1 MSLGFSRFDSL
12 SGLLAGTVAIAV
24 IVTSLVTA
32 TVAMTAREVAQIA
45 IPITVQ
51 INNDVVGGGS
61 GAIVA
66 RSGNTYTVLTANHV
80 VKRPDLTYT
89 IHTYTGKDYPVTQ
102 VQRLQRSSD
111 DADLAI
117 VTFESPDKYPL
128 ATLGN
133 SDQAAIGVDVYV
145 SGYPALGGRT
155 GIQRDYEF
163 SPGIVTSRPTSHPQG
178 YTLRYNAVTVS
189 GMSGGPVFDASGR
202 VVGIH
207 GQGESEGSIVSESGV
222 ITLKS
227 GFNSA
232 IPINTFLALR
242 SHQPSGSQVRV
253 DNTPALQDQNRVSLT
268 NPTNA
273 RDYYARGLSRLDL
286 ENRQGALEDLN
297 QAVRLN
303 PNNINAYNQ
312 RGSTR
317 SILGDNQGAQE
328 DFNQAIR
335 LNPNDADAYFQR
347 GVIHFDQG
355 DKQGA
360 LEDFNQYI
368 SRSPNDIQA
377 YYNRGVIR
385 RDLRDYQ
392 GTLEDFD
399 QVVRLAPDNPAA
411 YYNRGLARSMLRDR
425 QGTLEDFNQAL
436 RLNPNWSTVYNN
448 RAILRSRL
456 GDREGAI
463 KDFSEVLRLD
473 PKDAA
478 AYFNRGLVR
487 RTLGDRQGAIEDLQ
501 SAADLFQQKG
511 DTNNY
516 QKALEKIQSIQA
528 I

>member
-1 MSLGFSRFDSL
+1 MSLGFSRFDPL
-12 SGLLAGTVAIAV
+12 PGLLAGTVTIAA
-24 IVTSLVTA
+24 IVTSPA
-32 TVAMTAREVAQIA
+32 TTIAMTAREVAQIA

-61 GAIVA
+61 GAIIG

-102 VQRLQRSSD
+102 VQRLQRSDD

-117 VTFESPDKYPL
+117 VTFESPDKYPI

-133 SDQAAIGVDVYV
+133 SDRAAIGDDIYV

-155 GIQRDYEF
+155 GVQRDYEF
-163 SPGIVTSRPTSHPQG
+163 SPGIVTSRPNNRPQG

-207 GQGESEGSIVSESGV
+207 GQGESEGSIVGESGA
-222 ITLKS
+222 IALKS

-232 IPINTFLALR
+232 IPINTFLALK

-253 DNTPALQDQNRVSLT
+253 DNTPTLQDQNRVSLT
-268 NPTNA
+268 HPTNA

-303 PNNINAYNQ
+303 PNDPNAYNQ

-328 DFNQAIR
+328 DFNQAIQ

-347 GVIHFDQG
+347 GVIRFDQG

-360 LEDFNQYI
+360 LADFNQYI

-385 RDLRDYQ
+385 RDLGDDR

-399 QVVRLAPDNPAA
+399 QVVRLAPNNPAA
-411 YYNRGLARSMLRDR
+411 YYNRGVARSMLRDR
-425 QGTLEDFNQAL
+425 QGALADFNQAL
-436 RLNPNWSTVYNN
+436 GLDPDWSTVYNN

-463 KDFSEVLRLD
+463 QDFSEVIRLD
-473 PKDAA
+473 PKDGI
-478 AYFNRGLVR
+478 AYFNRGVVR
-487 RTLGDRQGAIEDLQ
+487 RELGDRQGAIADLQ
-501 SAADLFQQKG
+501 SAANLFQQTG

-516 QKALEKIQSIQA
+516 KKALEKIQSIQA